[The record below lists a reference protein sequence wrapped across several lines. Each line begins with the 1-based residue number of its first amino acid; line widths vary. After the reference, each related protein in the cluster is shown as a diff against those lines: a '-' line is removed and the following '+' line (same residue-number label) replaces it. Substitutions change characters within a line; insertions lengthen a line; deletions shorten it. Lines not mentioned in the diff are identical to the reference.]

1 MEVTF
6 RYEANGTITVQTS
19 DPHTRQPIAQT
30 FALDGAVD
38 AARLAQQQR
47 LVQAYTAAWER

>member
-1 MEVTF
+1 
-6 RYEANGTITVQTS
+6 VQTR

-38 AARLAQQQR
+38 AARLVQQQR